1 MVFDLNVANPLTL
14 LTVFNKL
21 NSLQRHSTA
30 KNYRILHGVV
40 LRLAQRSTIFYATVP
55 SRSGRSLM
63 MEAVHLRKLSSSYS
77 PP

>member
-55 SRSGRSLM
+55 SGRSLM